1 MYKKITTL
9 FLLFLFFISSNVF
22 AFNFEDYEWGAPK
35 REIKRKIVAKGVSLP
50 SDTPG
55 GGLTYHDTILD
66 SFCAV
71 TLKFT
76 PHSYLLYEVAIEW
89 EGTQAGQKMNGL
101 LTEKY
106 GSPRRSPDSH
116 NKFFWYERD
125 STLTLDYTSM
135 NTIVTYQSEI
145 FQQKYNDESKESDG
159 KDIDKF

>member
-1 MYKKITTL
+1 MYKKIAAL
-9 FLLFLFFISSNVF
+9 FLLILFFTSSNVL
-22 AFNFEDYEWGAPK
+22 ALNFEDYEWGTP
-35 REIKRKIVAKGVSLP
+35 RQEIKHRIAAKGVSLP
-50 SDTPG
+50 SDIP
-55 GGLTYHDTILD
+55 GGLTYHDTILG

-71 TLKFT
+71 ALKFT
-76 PHSYLLYEVAIEW
+76 PHSHLLYEVAIEW
-89 EGTQAGQKMNGL
+89 EGTQAGQKMNSL

-135 NTIVTYQSEI
+135 NTIATYQSEI
-145 FQQKYNDESKESDG
+145 FQQKYNDESKKSDG